1 MKKVI
6 GDINMIIWDYRHGRM
21 LYNSA
26 KLSIKYIL
34 RTAYHCNQISEE
46 SMNNMYYIYVNKL
59 EEILWKR

>member
-6 GDINMIIWDYRHGRM
+6 GDINMIIWQYRNGMM

-34 RTAYHCNQISEE
+34 RTAYHLNQISEKCMDE
-46 SMNNMYYIYVNKL
+46 MYIKYVNRL
-59 EEILWKR
+59 EDVIWK